1 MVNLDNVD
9 KYKMQTFV
17 QCKVLNITLAL

>member
-1 MVNLDNVD
+1 MINLDNID

-17 QCKVLNITLAL
+17 QCKVLNITFAV